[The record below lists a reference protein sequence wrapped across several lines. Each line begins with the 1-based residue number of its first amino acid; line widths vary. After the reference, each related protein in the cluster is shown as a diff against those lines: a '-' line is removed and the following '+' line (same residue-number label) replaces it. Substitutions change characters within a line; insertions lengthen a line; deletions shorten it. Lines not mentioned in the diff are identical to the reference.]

1 MRRRVSSFLAGTVA
15 ALLVVMPTAAQQ
27 VADRTVEPPADWAAV
42 ALWTLLA
49 TIGLFIV
56 AAIGY
61 LYRRERGL
69 QWGFQQPDQ
78 PHEDDHH

>member
-1 MRRRVSSFLAGTVA
+1 MKRRISGLFAGLVA
-15 ALLVVMPTAAQQ
+15 AGLSVAPVAAQQ
-27 VADRTVEPPADWAAV
+27 AGARAVDRPEDWTAV
-42 ALWTLLA
+42 ALWTLVA

-69 QWGFQQPDQ
+69 EWGFQRPDP